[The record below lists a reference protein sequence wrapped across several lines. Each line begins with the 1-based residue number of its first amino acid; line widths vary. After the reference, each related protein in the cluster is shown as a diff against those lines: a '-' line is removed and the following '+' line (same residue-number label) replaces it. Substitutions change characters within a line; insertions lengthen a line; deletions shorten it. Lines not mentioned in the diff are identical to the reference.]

1 MIVSITCYIS
11 SPLVIV
17 LISIQQYQLYIIT
30 CLFLIFG
37 TLCSADNYGSIGE
50 NYGRIA
56 DNLPQPSR
64 VVELLKSNGITRVK
78 IFDAESSVLSALANS
93 NISVT
98 VCMPNGL
105 LSSAANDQSFTDS
118 WLNSNIV
125 PFCPRT
131 MIEAIAV
138 GNEVFVDPQST
149 PYLVPA
155 MKNMYASLQKL
166 NFSADIKVS
175 SPVALSA
182 LQNSYPPS
190 SGSFKSEL
198 IEPAIKPMLTFLQQT
213 GSYLMA
219 NSYPFFA
226 YEANTDT
233 ISLDYALLRPNEGV
247 KDSANGNVYMSLF
260 EAQLD
265 AVFAALDAL
274 NFSDIKVV
282 VSETG
287 WPSAGGDT
295 EFGAGIDNA
304 AAYNGN
310 LVRRVLTG
318 GGTPLRPN
326 DKLNVFLFA
335 LFNENQKGGPVSERN
350 YGLFYPDTKKVYDIP
365 LSLDALN
372 GTMSNP
378 TNRSKAKVPIALPRV
393 NQGPSTK
400 GQTWCVANVQA
411 GQEKLQSALDY
422 ACGEGGAD
430 CRPIQSGERCFHPDT
445 LEAHASYAFNSYYQK
460 MSRASW
466 TCYFGGAAN
475 VVTQLPS
482 KFNCEYPTMRGRK
495 MLH

>member
-1 MIVSITCYIS
+1 MS
-11 SPLVIV
+11 L
-17 LISIQQYQLYIIT
+17 LKLFLF

-37 TLCSADNYGSIGE
+37 TLCSAHNHGSIGV

-78 IFDAESSVLSALANS
+78 IFDAESSVLSALVNS

-125 PFCPRT
+125 PFYPQT

-378 TNRSKAKVPIALPRV
+378 TNRSKAKVPIALPPV

-482 KFNCEYPTMRGRK
+482 NFKCEYPTMTGRK
-495 MLH
+495 MLHLM